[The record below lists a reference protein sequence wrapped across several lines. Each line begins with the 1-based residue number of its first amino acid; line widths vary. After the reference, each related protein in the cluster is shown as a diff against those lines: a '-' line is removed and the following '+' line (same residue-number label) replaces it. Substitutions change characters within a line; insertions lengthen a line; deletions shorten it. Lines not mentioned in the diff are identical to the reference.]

1 MVHTPTTQ
9 LCLCSEKAAMDNT
22 HTNECHCVPTKL
34 YLQKQM
40 ADRLWLDG
48 SSLQVPELM
57 PPVSSLNIMFIT
69 SALVQNI
76 LYQLPISYK

>member
-1 MVHTPTTQ
+1 M
-9 LCLCSEKAAMDNT
+9 
-22 HTNECHCVPTKL
+22 NECGCVPTKL

>member
-1 MVHTPTTQ
+1 MVCVTATQ
-9 LCLCSEKAAMDNT
+9 QEPCGLKAATDNT
-22 HTNECHCVPTKL
+22 ETEENGCVPTKL

-40 ADRLWLDG
+40 AGQLWLDG
-48 SSLQVPELM
+48 SSLQVPELT

-69 SALVQNI
+69 SPLVQNI